1 MGQIVDLYL
10 IAYDERISNQQLL
23 CTSLTTFRIQSSLIL
38 SINKQSQINKLN
50 KKRLGNVCKFCM
62 LSNSQHTSCGGTSYV
77 LVRRSTRAY
86 ASTHGNM
93 KNIPEN
99 SHRQTEINSMLL
111 CRANE

>member
-50 KKRLGNVCKFCM
+50 KKKAWKCLQVLHAFKFTTYLLWWNIVC
-62 LSNSQHTSCGGTSYV
+62 SC
-77 LVRRSTRAY
+77 
-86 ASTHGNM
+86 
-93 KNIPEN
+93 
-99 SHRQTEINSMLL
+99 TEINSSV
-111 CRANE
+111 CIDTW